1 MAKGG
6 KKRYYEP
13 FEIAKCF
20 PCDSRYKVKRG
31 YNRGPRGTVTVNL
44 EMEES
49 LPAYSNSCE
58 PIYITKKWEMVRNFR

>member
-1 MAKGG
+1 MARGG

-13 FEIAKCF
+13 FETAKCF

-31 YNRGPRGTVTVNL
+31 YNRGPRGIVTVNL
-44 EMEES
+44 EMS

-58 PIYITKKWEMVRNFR
+58 SIYITKKWGMVRNFR